1 MEEDAAV
8 RIAVLGLQDGTV
20 PAMFLELKLT
30 LADRQLQAVDR
41 SFHHIRIAITQ
52 LQLLLGQSGEVTTRH
67 TSTGQIYRFNNNFY
81 FKKLTLTSLTSVPS

>member
-1 MEEDAAV
+1 LEEYAAV

-67 TSTGQIYRFNNNFY
+67 TSAAKIYRLKHTFHFEME
-81 FKKLTLTSLTSVPS
+81 